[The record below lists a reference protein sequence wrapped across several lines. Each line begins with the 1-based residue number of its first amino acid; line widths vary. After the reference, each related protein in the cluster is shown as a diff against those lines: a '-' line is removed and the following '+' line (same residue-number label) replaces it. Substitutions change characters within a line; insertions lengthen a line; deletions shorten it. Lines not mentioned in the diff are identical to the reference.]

1 MSTRG
6 DTKGFV
12 TTLVGGTVG
21 GAVGFS
27 LGAFL
32 GFTMLAEILENI
44 VASFWAGRA
53 GGGLDESIGTVAAVA
68 AVGSWLGCL
77 AGAYLALRLLKAEAV
92 GRTVL
97 WLAVLAPPIAGGGSR
112 LAASRTDSDDFGS
125 DFLPPVI
132 LVVSVL
138 SAVYLA
144 RRAAR
149 GAKH

>member
-6 DTKGFV
+6 DTQGDTKGFV
-12 TTLVGGTVG
+12 AALVAGTVG
-21 GAVGFS
+21 GAGGWY
-27 LGAFL
+27 LGAVL
-32 GFTMLAEILENI
+32 GSAVLAPPISTS
-44 VASFWAGRA
+44 AFPGRF
-53 GGGLDESIGTVAAVA
+53 ESIEYVLTAA
-68 AVGSWLGCL
+68 AVGGWLGCL
-77 AGAYLALRLLKAEAV
+77 PGAYLALRLLKAEAV

-125 DFLPPVI
+125 DFLPLVI

-138 SAVYLA
+138 SAVYMA

>member
-1 MSTRG
+1 MSTQG

-12 TTLVGGTVG
+12 AALVAGTVG
-21 GAVGFS
+21 GAGGWY
-27 LGAFL
+27 LGAVL
-32 GFTMLAEILENI
+32 GSAVLAPPISASAFPGRFESLEY
-44 VASFWAGRA
+44 V
-53 GGGLDESIGTVAAVA
+53 LTVA

-77 AGAYLALRLLKAEAV
+77 AGAYLALRLLKAEPV

-112 LAASRTDSDDFGS
+112 LAVSRTDSEDFGS

-138 SAVYLA
+138 SPVYLA